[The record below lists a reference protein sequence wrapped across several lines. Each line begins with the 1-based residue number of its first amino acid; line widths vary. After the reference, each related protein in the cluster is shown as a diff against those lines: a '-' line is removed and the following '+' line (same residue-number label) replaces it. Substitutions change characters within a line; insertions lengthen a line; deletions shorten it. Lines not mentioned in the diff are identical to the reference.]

1 MSEYITSSI
10 EGQQLI
16 VLANREPY
24 RHERDGAGRL
34 VATRSSSG
42 VVNAVEPLLLERS
55 GVWIAEGVGDADR
68 DAAADHGGVDVPT
81 GDPRYRLRRV
91 FLEAREQQGYYNG
104 FANGALWPLCHRTA
118 VEPVFTA
125 DDFRDYDRVNRRFAD
140 VVAEEALERSP
151 IVLVQD
157 YHFALVPRLVRDRL
171 PLGRIATFWHIPW
184 PRPEIFGMCP
194 WARRLL
200 DGLLGS
206 SGIGFQTATDAQ
218 HFLSS
223 AERLLHAV
231 VDRHAG
237 KVMYQGRTISIGV
250 FPASIEWFEGQ
261 TDAASAAG
269 NRAAVLQEI
278 GAPHAAFLG
287 TSVDRLDYTKG
298 LEHKFLAIERLLERS
313 PELIGRFVF
322 AELAQPCRDGIPA
335 YRATRQ
341 RVRDLA
347 SRINSRYAEGGGP
360 IRLIEGNHAPATVD
374 RFFKAADLCYVGSL
388 HDGMNL
394 VSKEFVRARDDERG
408 VLMLSARTGAAQ
420 ELRDALIVNPYDLEA
435 VARAFRAACAL
446 SPAEQQLRMRRMRQ
460 HVARNNARHWAE
472 SLIASVRS
480 LDVHRPSVWSTDRL
494 AAALPAIVT
503 PPALAASDIS
513 VS

>member
-1 MSEYITSSI
+1 
-10 EGQQLI
+10 
-16 VLANREPY
+16 
-24 RHERDGAGRL
+24 
-34 VATRSSSG
+34 
-42 VVNAVEPLLLERS
+42 
-55 GVWIAEGVGDADR
+55 
-68 DAAADHGGVDVPT
+68 
-81 GDPRYRLRRV
+81 
-91 FLEAREQQGYYNG
+91 
-104 FANGALWPLCHRTA
+104 
-118 VEPVFTA
+118 
-125 DDFRDYDRVNRRFAD
+125 
-140 VVAEEALERSP
+140 
-151 IVLVQD
+151 
-157 YHFALVPRLVRDRL
+157 
-171 PLGRIATFWHIPW
+171 
-184 PRPEIFGMCP
+184 MCP

-278 GAPHAAFLG
+278 GAPQAAILG

-298 LEHKFLAIERLLERS
+298 LEHKFLAIERLFERS

>member
-1 MSEYITSSI
+1 MSECITSSI

-24 RHERDGAGRL
+24 RHERNDEGRL

-68 DAAADHGGVDVPT
+68 DAANDHGGVDVPT
-81 GDPRYRLRRV
+81 EGARYRLRRV
-91 FLEAREQQGYYNG
+91 FLEARERQGYYNG

-118 VEPVFTA
+118 VEPVFVA
-125 DDFRDYDRVNRRFAD
+125 DDFRAYDRVNRRFAD
-140 VVAEEALERSP
+140 VVADEALGPSP

-157 YHFALVPRLVRDRL
+157 YHFALVPRLVRRRL

-184 PRPEIFGMCP
+184 PRPETFSVCP
-194 WARRLL
+194 WARALL

-206 SGIGFQTATDAQ
+206 TAIGFQTAADAQ

-223 AERLLHAV
+223 AERLLYALI
-231 VDRHAG
+231 DREAG
-237 KVMYQGRTISIGV
+237 TVTYEDRTISVGV
-250 FPASIEWFEGQ
+250 FPASIAWSEGR
-261 TDAASAAG
+261 TDAASAAAT
-269 NRAAVLQEI
+269 RVALLQEI
-278 GAPHAAFLG
+278 GAPEAEFLG
-287 TSVDRLDYTKG
+287 VSVDRLDYTKG
-298 LEHKFLAIERLLERS
+298 LEHKFLAIERLFEQT
-313 PELIGRFVF
+313 PELMGRLVF

-341 RVRDLA
+341 RVRSLA
-347 SRINSRYAEGGGP
+347 SRINRRYPEGGGP
-360 IRLIEGNHAPATVD
+360 IRLIEGNHAPATVE

-408 VLMLSARTGAAQ
+408 VLMLSAMTGAAQ

-435 VARAFRAACAL
+435 VAGAFRAACAL

-460 HVARNNARHWAE
+460 HVARNNARQWAE
-472 SLIASVRS
+472 SLIASVMSRGVQRESSWS
-480 LDVHRPSVWSTDRL
+480 LDRL
-494 AAALPAIVT
+494 SAALPAVVT